1 VKLEWVVLVD
11 NRIDRAF
18 KLWKRRIKNG
28 RINAICKPCWE
39 LNYCPYGSLVENFPI
54 TENEEYRCRIF
65 GHVCPAFLVAEPFTE
80 TKKLRNIT
88 RNIPQSVKFK
98 VFRRDNQVCQE
109 CGKNVRFEEI
119 NFDHII
125 PWSKGGSSDESNIRL
140 LCEACNKKRGNEY
153 EDEYLT
159 PVFHEIFYEPSP
171 IDLTMLED
179 LLRLV
184 SLWFYIQNRRGV
196 SPKEDDYCK
205 IIQTEDIEIDKFMF
219 FLVLQVVELLTSEE
233 SFIKVKKKMKA
244 LRFRWGSK
252 EGKSHTI
259 IETCKKF
266 KIDVKYY
273 VDSEMLILRRI
284 GFILEKNV
292 QDSNTYYELNA
303 NLAEFL
309 ERNQIVI

>member
-1 VKLEWVVLVD
+1 ME
-11 NRIDRAF
+11 NRIDSAF
-18 KLWKRRIKNG
+18 KLWKRRVKDG
-28 RINAICKPCWE
+28 HINAICKPCWE

-65 GHVCPAFLVAEPFTE
+65 GHVCPVFLVAEPFTE

-109 CGKNVRFEEI
+109 CGKNVGFEEL
-119 NFDHII
+119 NFDHVI

-140 LCEACNKKRGNEY
+140 LCEACNKKRSNKY
-153 EDEYLT
+153 ENEYLT

-184 SLWFYIQNRRGV
+184 SLWFYIQNKSGV
-196 SPKEDDYCK
+196 APKEDDYCK
-205 IIQTEDIEIDKFMF
+205 IIQTEDTETDKFMF
-219 FLVLQVVELLTSEE
+219 FLASQVVELLTSEE
-233 SFIKVKKKMKA
+233 SFIKIKKKMQA

-252 EGKSHTI
+252 EGQSHTI
-259 IETCKKF
+259 SETCKKF
-266 KIDVKYY
+266 KVDVNYY
-273 VDSEMLILRRI
+273 VDSEMLILRRL
-284 GFILEKNV
+284 GFVLQKDLQASNEYYQLNV
-292 QDSNTYYELNA
+292 
-303 NLAEFL
+303 NLSEFL
-309 ERNQIVI
+309 EGNQIVI